1 MSKPTRHRLF
11 ELMAKLVYVVVV
23 FIFIGAVAF
32 GFTPLLF
39 IRELDFTAFR
49 AALGGVVSH

>member
-1 MSKPTRHRLF
+1 
-11 ELMAKLVYVVVV
+11 MAKLVYVVVV
-23 FIFIGAVAF
+23 FIYIGAVAF